1 MTPLPIFF
9 VIVILGWVRYDWVH
23 SNSQPNLINN
33 KWRTSMDSPRSC
45 LVPCPSWILSGPYNN
60 TSITKFQVGQWWRKE
75 KTHSAIK
82 SEWNTEIL
90 TTVYIY
96 IYIYIGFTRL
106 SSGGCRSDFWI
117 IPFKMMDLFFRGAR
131 IIYSLDCWERNS
143 LVFFFKVHATM

>member
-75 KTHSAIK
+75 KTHSAI
-82 SEWNTEIL
+82 
-90 TTVYIY
+90 YRIY
-96 IYIYIGFTRL
+96 KVIKWMKYRNFDYCIYMYLYRIYKVIKWWLLVRFLNNSIQNDGFI
-106 SSGGCRSDFWI
+106 F
-117 IPFKMMDLFFRGAR
+117 
-131 IIYSLDCWERNS
+131 
-143 LVFFFKVHATM
+143 

>member
-23 SNSQPNLINN
+23 SNSQPNMINN

-75 KTHSAIK
+75 KNPQRHKKWTK
-82 SEWNTEIL
+82 YGNFD
-90 TTVYIY
+90 YCIY

-143 LVFFFKVHATM
+143 LVFFFKVHVTM